1 MALSSLIQ
9 SWKNK
14 PLNWVGSDP
23 CRSEWDGI
31 RCANSRITE
40 LLVLGFFVSF
50 KLFFLYFC
58 KNMKMLNE
66 NILCTLG
73 NLAILDWLD
82 LNDNQLEGSIPVS
95 DDQGQPGLDMLLM
108 AQHLDL
114 SDNNFNFSDIP
125 SWVYASSMPDLTTV
139 ILKDNQLSGTL
150 NLSSGYRRS
159 RQLIDL
165 QNNGITELELGNQ
178 KLNFDLSDIGCAYSV
193 KMFDFCSLSF
203 LELLAFFAFIDLS
216 DTIHYAIS
224 KFVKFAPYDCV
235 MGSDPTEF
243 V

>member
-1 MALSSLIQ
+1 MGWNLLRQFKNHRTFSSWVNYLEQFSPYLNLIH
-9 SWKNK
+9 
-14 PLNWVGSDP
+14 L
-23 CRSEWDGI
+23 I
-31 RCANSRITE
+31 
-40 LLVLGFFVSF
+40 FH
-50 KLFFLYFC
+50 
-58 KNMKMLNE
+58 
-66 NILCTLG
+66 
-73 NLAILDWLD
+73 

-178 KLNFDLSDIGCAYSV
+178 KLNFDLRQLRQV
-193 KMFDFCSLSF
+193 L
-203 LELLAFFAFIDLS
+203 
-216 DTIHYAIS
+216 
-224 KFVKFAPYDCV
+224 FVK
-235 MGSDPTEF
+235 
-243 V
+243 